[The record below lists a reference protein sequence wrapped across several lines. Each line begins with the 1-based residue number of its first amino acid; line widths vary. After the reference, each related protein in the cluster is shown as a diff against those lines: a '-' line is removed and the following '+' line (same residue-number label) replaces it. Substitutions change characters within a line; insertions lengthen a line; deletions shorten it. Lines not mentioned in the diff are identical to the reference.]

1 VSARDAAALLALAE
15 SIADGAPV
23 DWDAAEARASREEQA
38 VIRQLRVL
46 SSLAGLHRSMSAEV
60 EDAASSS
67 RKHAASP
74 AIGSWA
80 HLRLIERLGGGTFGD
95 VYRAWDEHL
104 EREVALKLLRA
115 AGADDDL
122 QTSRIAN
129 EGRLLARIRHTNVV
143 CVHGVAIHDERVGLW
158 MELLRG
164 VTLEQQLVA
173 NGPFSAREATLVGID
188 LCGALAA
195 IHAAGLIHRDVKAQN
210 VMREEGGRIVLM
222 DLGTGREADGRGM
235 RAVPELAGTPLYLAP
250 EIFLGA
256 PASPRTDLYSLGVLL
271 YHLVTGSFPIRATTI
286 DELQAGHGARAGV
299 RLRDARADLPAGFV
313 RVIDRAIA
321 SDPSSRYETAGAF
334 EAALVVTLG
343 ETSLLPVSM
352 TATAPSA
359 VEAPRVS
366 ARSWARGG
374 LIVASIAAALVM
386 GFVGWPS
393 LRRLGVRDAAPS
405 GGVPAGA
412 VRSIAVLPLAN
423 LSGDPTQEYFAD
435 GMTDELIG
443 TLGRLG
449 NVNVISR
456 TSTMQFKGSGKTV
469 PEIARALNVDAVIEG
484 SVRMV
489 PGDGQ
494 GGAGARR
501 VRVNARLIYAG
512 TDTQLWDRAFE
523 ATASDVLA
531 LNDQVV
537 KAIGEAIH
545 TQLGSRQAARPA
557 QDFNTFDLYLKGR
570 YHWNARTEEGL
581 KRSVQYF
588 QEAIDRRPDFAL
600 AHAGLADAYSL
611 LGYYGFVPGPESRTR
626 ATAAATRALQ
636 LDDSLAEAHGS
647 LAVAHYYQY
656 ELDEAER
663 QYRRAL
669 ELKPGYATAHQWYG
683 YELAQRGRIAEAIA
697 EMRKAVELDPLS
709 VGING
714 GFGAVL
720 IYARQYDDAIAQL
733 TKTAQMDP
741 AFARTHT
748 ELAKAYL
755 IKGARDKALEETRR
769 AASLGV
775 RDVLVHAQIA
785 YVQAAAGKR
794 SDAQRGL
801 REILDRYRQG
811 DTSAAMG
818 AAVVYTALG
827 DRDQA
832 FQWLER
838 ARQIS
843 DPEVTGVKMDP
854 EFDTLHGDP
863 RFAKLLAAI
872 GMAQ

>member
-1 VSARDAAALLALAE
+1 MSARDASALLALAE

-46 SSLAGLHRSMSAEV
+46 SNLAGLHRSMSAEV
-60 EDAASSS
+60 ELAAASA
-67 RKHAASP
+67 RRQAAAP

-80 HLRLIERLGGGTFGD
+80 HLKLIERLGGGAFGD

-115 AGADDDL
+115 TGAGEDL

-129 EGRLLARIRHTNVV
+129 EGRLLARIRHANVV
-143 CVHGVAIHDERVGLW
+143 CVHGVAVHDERVGLW

-173 NGPFSAREATLVGID
+173 SGPFSAREATLVGID
-188 LCGALAA
+188 LCSALAA

-210 VMREEGGRIVLM
+210 VMREAGGRIVLM
-222 DLGTGREADGRGM
+222 DLGTGREADGRGI
-235 RAVPELAGTPLYLAP
+235 RAIPELAGTPLYLAP
-250 EIFLGA
+250 EIFEGA
-256 PASPRTDLYSLGVLL
+256 PAGARTDLYSLGVLL
-271 YHLVTGSFPIRATTI
+271 YHLVTGAFPIRAATI
-286 DELQAGHGARAGV
+286 DELQAGHSAGTGV
-299 RLRDARADLPAGFV
+299 RLRDARADLPAAFV
-313 RVIDRAIA
+313 RVIERAIA
-321 SDPSSRYETAGAF
+321 ADPASRYETAGAF
-334 EAALVVTLG
+334 EAALADTLG
-343 ETSLLPVSM
+343 EAIALPVS
-352 TATAPSA
+352 APPA
-359 VEAPRVS
+359 VPASEQPRRAP

-374 LIVASIAAALVM
+374 LIVAAIAAALVM
-386 GFVGWPS
+386 GFVGWPA
-393 LRRLGVRDAAPS
+393 LRRLGPRAAAPAE
-405 GGVPAGA
+405 GVPAGA

-423 LSGDPTQEYFAD
+423 LSGDPAQEYFAD
-435 GMTDELIG
+435 GITDELIG

-449 NVNVISR
+449 TVNVISR
-456 TSTMQFKGSGKTV
+456 TSSMQFKRSGKTA
-469 PEIARALNVDAVIEG
+469 PEIARALNVDAVLEG

-489 PGDGQ
+489 PGDG
-494 GGAGARR
+494 AGTRR

-523 ATASDVLA
+523 AVASDVLA

-537 KAIGEAIH
+537 KAIGESIH
-545 TQLGSRQAARPA
+545 ARLESRQPSRPA
-557 QDFNTFDLYLKGR
+557 QDFDTFDLYLKGR
-570 YHWNARTEEGL
+570 FYWNTRSEEGL

-611 LGYYGFVPGPESRTR
+611 LGYYGFLPGPESRAR

-656 ELDEAER
+656 ELDAAER
-663 QYRRAL
+663 EYRRAL

-683 YELAQRGRIAEAIA
+683 YELAQRGRVDEAIA

-709 VGING
+709 VGVNG
-714 GFGAVL
+714 GYGAVL
-720 IYARQYDDAIAQL
+720 IYARQYDAAIAQL
-733 TKTAQMDP
+733 AKTAQMDP

-755 IKGARDKALEETRR
+755 LTGARDKAVEEAQR
-769 AASLGV
+769 AATLGV

-794 SDAQRGL
+794 RDAQRGL
-801 REILDRYRQG
+801 RDILDRSRQG
-811 DTSAAMG
+811 DTSAAMA
-818 AAVVYTALG
+818 AAVVSTALG

-838 ARQIS
+838 ARQVS
-843 DPEVTGVKMDP
+843 DPEVIGVKMDP
-854 EFDTLHGDP
+854 EFDSLHGDP